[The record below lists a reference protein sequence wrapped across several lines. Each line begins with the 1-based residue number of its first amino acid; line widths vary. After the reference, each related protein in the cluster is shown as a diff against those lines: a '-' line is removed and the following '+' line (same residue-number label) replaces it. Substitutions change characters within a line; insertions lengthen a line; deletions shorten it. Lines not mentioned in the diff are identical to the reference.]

1 MCAATKQGGSVM
13 IAGEQIE
20 WSGGMTWG
28 VSDRSR
34 GGAGGAAPL
43 SFRPNWGPKG
53 RKNFFLRP
61 SPPLLSQGLMTGPSS
76 YLKVWIRHWEYYK
89 LERGPRRTYQTHIG
103 KARQLL
109 FDAEI
114 DIVVYV
120 TDN

>member
-1 MCAATKQGGSVM
+1 
-13 IAGEQIE
+13 
-20 WSGGMTWG
+20 MTW
-28 VSDRSR
+28 
-34 GGAGGAAPL
+34 
-43 SFRPNWGPKG
+43 
-53 RKNFFLRP
+53 P
-61 SPPLLSQGLMTGPSS
+61 SP
-76 YLKVWIRHWEYYK
+76 YLKVGIRYWEYYK

>member
-1 MCAATKQGGSVM
+1 MCPTTKQGGSVM

-20 WSGGMTWG
+20 CSGGMTWG
-28 VSDRSR
+28 VSGGSR
-34 GGAGGAAPL
+34 GGAGGPPPL
-43 SFRPNWGPKG
+43 VLDQTEARRAEKMFCWDR
-53 RKNFFLRP
+53 
-61 SPPLLSQGLMTGPSS
+61 PPLLSQGLMTGPSS

>member
-28 VSDRSR
+28 VSDGSR
-34 GGAGGAAPL
+34 GGP
-43 SFRPNWGPKG
+43 
-53 RKNFFLRP
+53 
-61 SPPLLSQGLMTGPSS
+61 PPLLSQGLMTWPSP
-76 YLKVWIRHWEYYK
+76 YLKVWIRYWEYYK